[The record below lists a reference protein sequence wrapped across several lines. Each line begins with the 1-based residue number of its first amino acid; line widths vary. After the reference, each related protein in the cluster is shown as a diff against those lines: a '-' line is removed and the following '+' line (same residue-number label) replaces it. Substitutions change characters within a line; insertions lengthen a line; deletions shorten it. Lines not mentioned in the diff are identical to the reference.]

1 MSAAR
6 GGPPRALS
14 LPPLKAPPLGRV
26 CVVVGG
32 GSAGRAVKDARG
44 GGGTMQWR
52 SLLLGL
58 LLLRLGLQALLALLP
73 ALAPGLCLR
82 RRPPFPFPFP
92 PRAPAPGRALWV
104 PAALP
109 GGGEGAAGGG
119 EDEYE
124 ARYGR
129 AFPPQLRARLRDAAR
144 RMFAFGYDS
153 YMRHAF
159 PSDELDPLHC
169 CGRGPDRDDP

>member
-1 MSAAR
+1 
-6 GGPPRALS
+6 
-14 LPPLKAPPLGRV
+14 
-26 CVVVGG
+26 
-32 GSAGRAVKDARG
+32 
-44 GGGTMQWR
+44 MQWR

-109 GGGEGAAGGG
+109 GGEGAGGGGG